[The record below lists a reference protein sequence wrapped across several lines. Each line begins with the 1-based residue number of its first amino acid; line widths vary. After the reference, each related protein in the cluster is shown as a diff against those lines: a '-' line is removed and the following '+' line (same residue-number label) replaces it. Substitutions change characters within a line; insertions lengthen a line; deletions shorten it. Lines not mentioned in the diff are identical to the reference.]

1 MILRNTE
8 NCTKIDSGSAESVPT
23 MVYIPLVTDR
33 VVSKYPDQLSC
44 RQWSLLQKYFNFTS
58 EILQFTS
65 EILKTALKLI
75 QKAPNRFPQMVYILA
90 VTDRVVSKYPDQ
102 LSCRQRSLLQ
112 KYFNFTSEILEFT
125 SEIHKATANLLRRC
139 SVSHRQQAESSL
151 RLSDQL
157 WFRHWTLLQ
166 CYFNFISF
174 LC

>member
-1 MILRNTE
+1 MEVFLKFRHPHWSVILRNESAGCRLPTQIVG
-8 NCTKIDSGSAESVPT
+8 TDSAHSES
-23 MVYIPLVTDR
+23 I
-33 VVSKYPDQLSC
+33 
-44 RQWSLLQKYFNFTS
+44 LLQKYFNFTS